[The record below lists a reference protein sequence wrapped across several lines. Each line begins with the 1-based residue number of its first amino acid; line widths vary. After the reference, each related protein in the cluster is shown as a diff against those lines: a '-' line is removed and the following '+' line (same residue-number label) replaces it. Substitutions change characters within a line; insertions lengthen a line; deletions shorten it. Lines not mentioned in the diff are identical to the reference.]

1 MIILMGILTHRYTY
15 LPREEKIKFL
25 KVCVRLRVGTNHA
38 QFSVSACIMR

>member
-1 MIILMGILTHRYTY
+1 MGILTPLY
-15 LPREEKIKFL
+15 LLTGEEKINFL